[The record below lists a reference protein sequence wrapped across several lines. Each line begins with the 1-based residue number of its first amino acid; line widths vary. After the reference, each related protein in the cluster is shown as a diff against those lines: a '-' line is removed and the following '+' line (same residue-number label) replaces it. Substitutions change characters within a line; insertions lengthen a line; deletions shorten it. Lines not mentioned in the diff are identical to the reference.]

1 MVSTRISEVLN
12 PSSILGEATN
22 HFNEV
27 EVLIIKEQTKLAS
40 VCDEIINTIE
50 QTKFVQ

>member
-22 HFNEV
+22 DFNEV
-27 EVLIIKEQTKLAS
+27 EVLFYKDNVESLLS
-40 VCDEIINTIE
+40 
-50 QTKFVQ
+50 

>member
-22 HFNEV
+22 DFNEV
-27 EVLIIKEQTKLAS
+27 EVLIITEQTKLAS
-40 VCDEIINTIE
+40 VCDEIINTI
-50 QTKFVQ
+50 

>member
-22 HFNEV
+22 AFNEV
-27 EVLIIKEQTKLAS
+27 EVLIMTARTKLAS
-40 VCDEIINTIE
+40 VRDEIINTI
-50 QTKFVQ
+50 

>member
-22 HFNEV
+22 AFNEV
-27 EVLIIKEQTKLAS
+27 EGLIMTERTKLAS
-40 VCDEIINTIE
+40 VRDEIISPI
-50 QTKFVQ
+50 